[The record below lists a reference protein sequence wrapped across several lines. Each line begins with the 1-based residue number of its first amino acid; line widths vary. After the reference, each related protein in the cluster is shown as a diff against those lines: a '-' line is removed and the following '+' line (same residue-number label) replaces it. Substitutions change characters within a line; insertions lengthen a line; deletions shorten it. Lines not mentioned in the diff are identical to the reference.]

1 MNKRTLLVK
10 FAQASVMVCIALAS
24 HANADDRWTY
34 VITSGND
41 TDIYADLGS
50 IKVRGN
56 VYYWTL
62 SDDLTPDKSGYL
74 SSLSLNELVC
84 SAPQQMR
91 IVSSYYYALPMAQGE
106 AVHNNTVSPWF
117 TVNPDAPSEY
127 VADAV
132 CSAVN

>member
-62 SDDLTPDKSGYL
+62 SDRLIPNKSGYL
-74 SSLSLNELVC
+74 STMSLNELVC

-91 IVSSYYYALPMAQGE
+91 IVSGHYYALPMAQGA
-106 AVHNNTVSPWF
+106 AVQNNTRSQWF
-117 TVNPDAPSEY
+117 TVNPDAPSKY